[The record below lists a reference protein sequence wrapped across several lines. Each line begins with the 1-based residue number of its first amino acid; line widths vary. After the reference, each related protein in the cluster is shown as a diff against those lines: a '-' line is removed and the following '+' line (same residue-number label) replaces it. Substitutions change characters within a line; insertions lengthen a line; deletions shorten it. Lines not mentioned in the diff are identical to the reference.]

1 MTYDTPANV
10 ESSISVDSGAEAFVE
25 MLNANDVQY
34 LFLNSGTDTFP
45 IQEATA
51 KFVAQG
57 KTVPKAILCPDEATA
72 IAASHGYFM
81 VSRKPQVTLVH
92 VDAGTLQL
100 GGGLHNAQRG
110 RAGMVLCAGRAPL
123 TFEGEM
129 AGSRSLSIHWIQ
141 EQIDQAGAVRNF
153 TKWDYELRRTEN
165 IQHVVKGQFSLPLRN
180 PPVPYI

>member
-10 ESSISVDSGAEAFVE
+10 ESSIPVDSGAEAFVE

-45 IQEATA
+45 IQEAMA

-110 RAGMVLCAGRAPL
+110 TCRHGAMRRPGATDLRGRDGGQPL
-123 TFEGEM
+123 PEHPLD
-129 AGSRSLSIHWIQ
+129 S
-141 EQIDQAGAVRNF
+141 GADRPGGN
-153 TKWDYELRRTEN
+153 
-165 IQHVVKGQFSLPLRN
+165 GP
-180 PPVPYI
+180 